1 MSDTLPAAE
10 ELEILHMRAL
20 RGPNQWNNAPV
31 MECWVQL
38 GGWNDLS
45 SELLP
50 GFNQR
55 LMQWLPGLIEHRCNI
70 GVRGGFLT
78 RLERGTYPAHI
89 LEHIVIELHGLA
101 GAEIWYGR
109 ARHTSQDRV
118 YRVVFKYKDET
129 LARACCVAA
138 RELFLAAALD
148 LPFDVPGTVS
158 QLRDV
163 AARHLLAPDTRVLVE
178 AAAQRSI
185 PALRPGDGQIVQ
197 LGYGARQRRIAGT
210 QTDRLGAI
218 AASVAEDR
226 DLLERQLLAAGVPL
240 ELAAVDEAEARG
252 AEYRFVTVGG
262 RLAVVL
268 DGGRRDVT
276 GEVHPALAAAA
287 GEVAAALAWDIAT
300 IDIRAEQIGSAL
312 QGQHTAIVKLQPGA
326 DLAPLGAD
334 QATPNPA
341 AQAILE
347 MLFPPAEDGRIPIVA
362 ITGANGKTSV
372 ARLLAHILQA
382 TGRCVGMTCTDGIY
396 LGGRRVARGDCSG
409 PSSAMRVL
417 LDPRAEMAVFETAR
431 GGILRAG
438 LAFDACQVAVITNIG
453 SGDHLGIGEIESVE
467 DLAKL
472 KATIIRAVSP
482 AGTAVLNAND
492 PIVAGM
498 ASQCRG
504 RVLYFAL
511 DPAHPVLVQHRSE
524 GGAVVFVRDG
534 FAVVAEGAQ
543 ERPILRVERVPLTF
557 GGRVSFQIEN
567 LLAAVGAAYA
577 LGIPAESIE
586 RQAEDFTPDL
596 EHNPARYNVL
606 EIRGTTVVMDFGHN
620 PDALSAAIRSL
631 DQFAQT
637 HRTAVFSSAGDR
649 RDEDIVRMGELLGS
663 AFDRVI
669 LYEDD
674 DLYDRSAGEVIAL
687 LRRGM
692 ASGGR
697 ARRIEEVQG
706 GLNALDYALKT
717 IEAGHLLFA
726 QAHMADPTAGF
737 LRKQWLA

>member
-1 MSDTLPAAE
+1 
-10 ELEILHMRAL
+10 MRAL
-20 RGPNQWNNAPV
+20 RGPNQWTNAPV
-31 MECWVQL
+31 MECWVHL

-45 SELLP
+45 SEILP

-55 LMQWLPGLIEHRCNI
+55 LLEWLPGLIEHRCNI
-70 GVRGGFLT
+70 GVRGGFVT
-78 RLERGTYPAHI
+78 RLERGTYPAHV
-89 LEHIVIELHGLA
+89 LEHIVLELHGMA
-101 GAEIWYGR
+101 GVEVWYGR
-109 ARHTSQDRV
+109 ARHTSQERV

-138 RELFLAAALD
+138 RALFLAAALD
-148 LPFDVPGTVS
+148 LPFDVSGTVGG
-158 QLRDV
+158 LRNV
-163 AARHLLAPDTRVLVE
+163 AARHMLTPDARYLVE
-178 AAAQRSI
+178 AAARRSI

-197 LGYGARQRRIAGT
+197 LGYGARQRRMAGT

-218 AASVAEDR
+218 AATVAEDR
-226 DLLERQLLAAGVPL
+226 ELLEQQLLAAGVPL
-240 ELAAVDEAEARG
+240 EFVEEDEAEAKG
-252 AEYRFVTVGG
+252 AEYRLLTVGG
-262 RLAVVL
+262 RLAVAF
-268 DGGRRDVT
+268 DGERREVT
-276 GEVHPALAAAA
+276 GEVHPGIAAAA
-287 GEVAAALAWDIAT
+287 GEAAAALAWDIAT
-300 IDIRAEQIGSAL
+300 IDIRAEDIRSPLQDQQI
-312 QGQHTAIVKLQPGA
+312 AIVKLQPGA
-326 DLAPLGAD
+326 DLAPLAQD
-334 QATPNPA
+334 AAVPNPA
-341 AQAILE
+341 AQAIID
-347 MLFPPAEDGRIPIVA
+347 MLFPPEDDGRIPIVA

-382 TGRCVGMTCTDGIY
+382 TGKRVEMTCTDGVY
-396 LGGRRVARGDCSG
+396 LDGRRVASGDCSG
-409 PSSAMRVL
+409 PSSAMKVL

-472 KATIIRAVSP
+472 KGTIVRAVSP
-482 AGTAVLNAND
+482 AGTAVLNAAD
-492 PIVAGM
+492 PVVAGM
-498 ASQCRG
+498 AGQCKG

-511 DPAHPVLVQHRSE
+511 DPGHPVIVQHRAE
-524 GGAVVFVRDG
+524 GGAAVFVRDG
-534 FAVVAEGAQ
+534 FAVVADGGQ
-543 ERPILRVERVPLTF
+543 ERPVVRVDRVPLTF
-557 GGRVSFQIEN
+557 GGRVGFQIEN
-567 LLAAVGAAYA
+567 LLAAIGAAYA
-577 LGIPAESIE
+577 LGIPAGSIE
-586 RQAEDFTPDL
+586 RRAEDFTPDL

-620 PDALSAAIRSL
+620 PDALNAAIRSL
-631 DQFAQT
+631 DQFAQA

-649 RDEDIVRMGELLGS
+649 RDEDIVRMGELLGA

-674 DLYDRSAGEVIAL
+674 ALYDRGTGEVIAL

-692 ASGGR
+692 AAGGR

-726 QAHMADPTAGF
+726 QAHMADSTAGF
-737 LRKQWLA
+737 LRKQWLG

>member
-1 MSDTLPAAE
+1 
-10 ELEILHMRAL
+10 MRAL
-20 RGPNQWNNAPV
+20 RGPNQWTNAPV

-50 GFNQR
+50 GFNER
-55 LMQWLPGLIEHRCNI
+55 LLRWLPGLIEHRCNI
-70 GVRGGFLT
+70 GVRGGFVT
-78 RLERGTYPAHI
+78 RLERGTYPAHV

-148 LPFDVPGTVS
+148 LPFDVAGTVG

-163 AARHLLAPDTRVLVE
+163 AVRHLLAPDTRVLIE
-178 AAAQRSI
+178 AAAQRNI

-197 LGYGARQRRIAGT
+197 FGYGARQRRIAGT

-218 AASVAEDR
+218 AATVAEDR

-240 ELAAVDEAEARG
+240 ELVAEDEAEAKG
-252 AEYRFVTVGG
+252 AEYRLLTVNG
-262 RLAVVL
+262 RLALAL

-276 GEVHPALAAAA
+276 AEVHPALAAAA

-300 IDIRAEQIGSAL
+300 IDIRAEDIRLPL
-312 QGQHTAIVKLQPGA
+312 QAQYSAIVKLQPGA

-334 QATPNPA
+334 QAAPNPA
-341 AQAILE
+341 AQAIID
-347 MLFPPAEDGRIPIVA
+347 MLFSPETDGRIPIVA

-382 TGRCVGMTCTDGIY
+382 TGKCVGMTCTDGVY

-417 LDPRAEMAVFETAR
+417 LDPRAELAVFETAR

-438 LAFDACQVAVITNIG
+438 LAFDACQVAVVTNIG
-453 SGDHLGIGEIESVE
+453 SGDHLGIGEIENVE
-467 DLAKL
+467 DLARL
-472 KATIIRAVSP
+472 KGTIIRSVSP
-482 AGTAVLNAND
+482 SGTAVLNAND
-492 PIVAGM
+492 PVVAGM
-498 ASQCRG
+498 AGQCRG
-504 RVLYFAL
+504 RVVYFAL
-511 DPAHPVLVQHRSE
+511 EPGHPVIGQHRSE
-524 GGAVVFVRDG
+524 GGAAVFVRDG
-534 FAVVAEGAQ
+534 FAVMADGAQ
-543 ERPILRVERVPLTF
+543 ERPVVRVDRVPLTI
-557 GGRVSFQIEN
+557 GGRVGFQIEN
-567 LLAAVGAAYA
+567 LLAAIGAAYA

-586 RQAEDFTPDL
+586 RQAEDFAPDL

-620 PDALSAAIRSL
+620 PDALHAAIRSL
-631 DQFAQT
+631 DHFGQQ

-649 RDEDIVRMGELLGS
+649 RDEDIVRMGELLGAS
-663 AFDRVI
+663 FDRVI

-674 DLYDRSAGEVIAL
+674 DLYDRGTGEVIGL

-697 ARRIEEVQG
+697 ALRIEEVQG

-726 QAHMADPTAGF
+726 QAHMADSTAGF
-737 LRKQWLA
+737 LRKQWLG